1 MNQNILP
8 ILKKLIS
15 FRSVTPKG
23 ADAIEYVAQF
33 LSELGFTCETKN
45 FGTGEEAVTNLYAI
59 LGDTTPN
66 ICFAGHLDVVLPMN
80 EALWNYDPFKMTIQD
95 KIVYGRGAVDMK
107 GAIACY
113 LSAAAAFLKENRKP
127 KGSISF
133 LLTTDEE
140 GEAKHGT
147 KEMLEHIKNYTP
159 KIDFCILG
167 EPTTKH
173 RIGDTIKIG
182 RRGSVNF
189 TLKVSGK
196 QGHVAYPEKSV
207 NPIPIMMRML
217 KDLSDKKFDSGSKYF
232 QKSNLEITSIDTG
245 NPLSNVIPES
255 VSAKFNIRFNDK
267 YTANDLSSEVIQII
281 SRHAEDYDLKY
292 SSSSAAFIQKYS
304 PRMQEFAKI
313 VQELCEITP
322 DIETGGGTSDARFIH
337 SYTEVVE
344 FGLNCEPAHKINEH
358 TTISDLQALYNVY
371 YNCLVKFLE

>member
-33 LSELGFTCETKN
+33 LSELGFTCETKS
-45 FGTGEEAVTNLYAI
+45 FGAGEEVVTNLYAI

-80 EALWNYDPFKMTIQD
+80 EDLWRSDPFKMTIQD
-95 KIVYGRGAVDMK
+95 EIVYGRGAVDMK
-107 GAIACY
+107 GAIGCY

-292 SSSSAAFIQKYS
+292 SSSSTAFIQKYS

-313 VQELCEITP
+313 VQEICEITP

-358 TTISDLQALYNVY
+358 TTISDLQALHNVY